1 MPDPK
6 TKDSVNKPKVKPS
19 GFILKQAASI
29 IREKY
34 QQQKERN
41 APEQKDPVRYATD
54 KIENGGKRTLRAA
67 DTIGRTIRKKIKAKR
82 QLRRREKHSQNTG
95 NSQSSGQPQS
105 QQATPQSP
113 PELLPG
119 QTSAETTPAAP
130 TPSNAAGNFS
140 AAVQEHIQQR
150 IPQPD
155 TPFTDHTDFHSSAP
169 DHWQQHIPSNESPS
183 RFPTP
188 DSRTVNEGLQGREKK
203 PAQSKQAAAQG
214 RQKAIGDAKKARE
227 RKVEQQRF
235 TTRDQTHR
243 VESIGQQNFRE
254 RVDAM
259 RNGAQQP
266 LGGSKADIFT
276 NVRKRG
282 TKNTPEIDSI
292 LRGLKKQ
299 KHFEYGGSSAGR
311 TRYIQSSGLRPKQG
325 TSIQQKT
332 PAKRMFQK
340 RVSPANKAKAA
351 AQKKAQREM
360 AKKAAQQTAR
370 ATKAAG
376 KLTVRAAVAVGRAVV
391 AVVRGLIAAC
401 SSVVVLIVVLCI
413 VMIAAIAA
421 SPFGIFFSG
430 ESSSTDSVPLSVAI
444 GQISFSFNQTLAE
457 LQNDETYD
465 DVTVTGSAADWVEV
479 IAVFAVKTAGSDD
492 ADATD
497 VVILDADRI
506 DRLEAVFWDMT
517 TISQA
522 VREVENDDE
531 SDDEDGEKEPKR
543 VLDITITAKSA
554 EEMATEYDFTEQ
566 QLEMLR
572 ELLANRAMIQDLIG
586 NLGQITA
593 DAEAV
598 LDRLPEDITLEREAV
613 LRAACSLVGKVGYF
627 WGGKSYALG
636 WDSRWGQLLKVTA
649 AGSVTTGTYRP
660 YGLDCSGFVTWVF
673 YNATGGEPIMT
684 GSAAMQ
690 HSYCT
695 PISWSEALPG
705 DLVFYADDSHV
716 GIVAGHDDNG
726 NILIVHCTPSGGVV
740 ITGQEYFSAVGRP
753 LVYGG
758 I

>member
-6 TKDSVNKPKVKPS
+6 TKESAKKPKVKSS
-19 GFILKQAASI
+19 GFVLKQAASI

-41 APEQKDPVRYATD
+41 APEQKGPVRYATD

-67 DTIGRTIRKKIKAKR
+67 EAVVHVIRKKVKAER
-82 QLRRREKHSQNTG
+82 QLRRREKHAQNTG
-95 NSQSSGQPQS
+95 NSQGSSQSQS
-105 QQATPQSP
+105 QQATPQES

-119 QTSAETTPAAP
+119 QTSAETVPAAP
-130 TPSNAAGNFS
+130 APSDAAGNFS

-169 DHWQQHIPSNESPS
+169 DHWQQHISSNESPS
-183 RFPTP
+183 KFPTP
-188 DSRTVNEGLQGREKK
+188 DSRTANEGLQGREKN
-203 PAQSKQAAAQG
+203 PVQSKQAAAQG

-227 RKVEQQRF
+227 RKSAQQRF
-235 TTRDQTHR
+235 TAQEPFQRLQSN
-243 VESIGQQNFRE
+243 VQQNLHAHM
-254 RVDAM
+254 DGM
-259 RNGAQQP
+259 QNGPGRA
-266 LGGSKADIFT
+266 SADIPVPGKTGPGNAAAQGFKKT
-276 NVRKRG
+276 GRPVSHRAGRANAACRTKSAGALPRQGTALQQKSRTKR
-282 TKNTPEIDSI
+282 T
-292 LRGLKKQ
+292 LQ
-299 KHFEYGGSSAGR
+299 KHA
-311 TRYIQSSGLRPKQG
+311 
-325 TSIQQKT
+325 
-332 PAKRMFQK
+332 
-340 RVSPANKAKAA
+340 SPAQRAKAA
-351 AQKKAQREM
+351 AQKKARREM
-360 AKKAAQQTAR
+360 ARKAAQQTAR

-376 KLTVRAAVAVGRAVV
+376 KLTVRLVVAAGRAVV
-391 AVVRGLIAAC
+391 AAVRGLIAAC
-401 SSVVVLIVVLCI
+401 SSVVVLIVLVCLLL
-413 VMIAAIAA
+413 IAAIAA

-430 ESSSTDSVPLSVAI
+430 ESSSADSVPLSVAI

-465 DVTVTGSAADWVEV
+465 DVTITGSAADWVEV

-517 TISQA
+517 TISQE

-554 EEMATEYDFTEQ
+554 EEMAAEYDFTEQ

-613 LRAACSLVGKVGYF
+613 LRNACSLVGKVGYF

-716 GIVAGHDDNG
+716 GIVAGYDESG

-740 ITGQEYFSAVGRP
+740 ITGREYFSAIGRP
-753 LVYGG
+753 AYFAGG
-758 I
+758 

>member
-1 MPDPK
+1 MPDLK
-6 TKDSVNKPKVKPS
+6 TKESAKKPKVKSS
-19 GFILKQAASI
+19 GFVLKKAASI

-67 DTIGRTIRKKIKAKR
+67 DAIGRTIRKKVKAER
-82 QLRRREKHSQNTG
+82 QLRRREKHAQNTG
-95 NSQSSGQPQS
+95 NSQGSSQSQS
-105 QQATPQSP
+105 QQATPQES

-119 QTSAETTPAAP
+119 QTSAETVPAAP
-130 TPSNAAGNFS
+130 APSDAAGNFS

-169 DHWQQHIPSNESPS
+169 DHWQQHISSNESPS
-183 RFPTP
+183 KFPTP
-188 DSRTVNEGLQGREKK
+188 DSRTANEGLQGREKN
-203 PAQSKQAAAQG
+203 PVQSKQAAAQG

-227 RKVEQQRF
+227 RKSAQQRF
-235 TTRDQTHR
+235 TAQEPFQRLQSN
-243 VESIGQQNFRE
+243 VQQNLHAHMDGMQNGPGRPAQTFPY
-254 RVDAM
+254 RVKPSWNAAAQGFKKTG
-259 RNGAQQP
+259 RPVSHRAGRANAACRTKSAGALPRQGTALQQK
-266 LGGSKADIFT
+266 SRT
-276 NVRKRG
+276 KR
-282 TKNTPEIDSI
+282 T
-292 LRGLKKQ
+292 LQ
-299 KHFEYGGSSAGR
+299 KHA
-311 TRYIQSSGLRPKQG
+311 
-325 TSIQQKT
+325 
-332 PAKRMFQK
+332 
-340 RVSPANKAKAA
+340 SPAQRAKAA
-351 AQKKAQREM
+351 AQKKPGARWPERPRSKQHGR
-360 AKKAAQQTAR
+360 QSSGQTDGP
-370 ATKAAG
+370 AG
-376 KLTVRAAVAVGRAVV
+376 CRCRTRRCGGGP
-391 AVVRGLIAAC
+391 GLIAAC
-401 SSVVVLIVVLCI
+401 SSVVVLIVLVCLLL
-413 VMIAAIAA
+413 IAAIAA

-430 ESSSTDSVPLSVAI
+430 ESSSADSVPLSVAI

-465 DVTVTGSAADWVEV
+465 DVTITGSAADWVEV

-517 TISQA
+517 TISQE

-554 EEMATEYDFTEQ
+554 EEMAAEYDFTEQ

-613 LRAACSLVGKVGYF
+613 LRNACSLVGKVGYF

-716 GIVAGHDDNG
+716 GIVAGYDESG

-740 ITGQEYFSAVGRP
+740 ITGREYFSAIGRP
-753 LVYGG
+753 AYFAGG
-758 I
+758 